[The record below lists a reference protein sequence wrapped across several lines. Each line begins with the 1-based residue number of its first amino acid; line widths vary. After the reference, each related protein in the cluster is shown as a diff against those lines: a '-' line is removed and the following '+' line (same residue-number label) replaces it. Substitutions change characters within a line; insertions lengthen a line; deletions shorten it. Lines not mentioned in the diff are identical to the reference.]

1 MRRSGRSGRSQPP
14 GRSSAGQPMVPVLWL
29 ARTRTVVQKA
39 DSASAKLRYM
49 MRLLRACGDQAIGRT
64 GTAALIA
71 RPAKARAATT
81 ETAAR

>member
-1 MRRSGRSGRSQPP
+1 
-14 GRSSAGQPMVPVLWL
+14 MVPVLWL

-49 MRLLRACGDQAIGRT
+49 MRLPRACGDQAIGRT